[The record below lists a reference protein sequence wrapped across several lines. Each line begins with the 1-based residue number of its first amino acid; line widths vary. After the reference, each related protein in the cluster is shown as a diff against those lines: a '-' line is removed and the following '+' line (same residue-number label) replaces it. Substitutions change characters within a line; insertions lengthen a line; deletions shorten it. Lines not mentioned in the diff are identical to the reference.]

1 MPRGFGGG
9 GGGMGDLVKHAQRMQ
24 QRMAEVQADL
34 KERIV
39 EGTAGG
45 NMVKVYVNGQQDVVG
60 VKIDPQVIDPK
71 DPAMLEDLILAAVR
85 QGLKK
90 SRDLAQEEMSK
101 VTGGVNLPGMF

>member
-45 NMVKVYVNGQQDVVG
+45 GMVKVLVNGQQEVVS
-60 VKIDPQVIDPK
+60 VKISKEVVNPEDVE
-71 DPAMLEDLILAAVR
+71 MLEDLVTAACA

-90 SRDLAQEEMSK
+90 SREMKDQEMQK
-101 VTGGVNLPGMF
+101 VAGGFKLPGLF

>member
-9 GGGMGDLVKHAQRMQ
+9 GGMGDLVRQAQKMQ
-24 QRMAEVQADL
+24 QRMAEVQQGL

-45 NMVKVYVNGQQDVVG
+45 NMVRVFVNGQQEIVG

-71 DPAMLEDLILAAVR
+71 DPAMLEDLILAAAR

-90 SRDLAQEEMSK
+90 SREMAQEEMNK
-101 VTGGVNLPGMF
+101 VTGGVNVPGMF

>member
-9 GGGMGDLVKHAQRMQ
+9 GGMGDLVRQAQKMQ
-24 QRMAEVQADL
+24 QRMAEVQSGL

-45 NMVKVYVNGQQDVVG
+45 NMVRVYVNGQQDIVG

-71 DPAMLEDLILAAVR
+71 DPAMLEDLILAASR

-90 SRDLAQEEMSK
+90 SREMAQEEMNR
-101 VTGGVNLPGMF
+101 VTGGANVPGMF

>member
-9 GGGMGDLVKHAQRMQ
+9 MGDLVRQAQKMQ
-24 QRMAEVQADL
+24 QRMGEVQEGL

-45 NMVKVYVNGQQDVVG
+45 NMVRVFVNGQQDIVG
-60 VKIDPQVIDPK
+60 VKIDPEVINPK
-71 DPAMLEDLILAAVR
+71 DPAMLEDLILAAAR

-90 SRDLAQEEMSK
+90 SREMAQEEMNK
-101 VTGGVNLPGMF
+101 VTGGVNVPGMF